1 MSKSSSSSNRQAVH
15 RSLRANTRKGIAAMA
30 GVGVVP
36 DVGAPVMPPPNQEAA
51 KIQLTGVAL
60 DQDSRPDS
68 HRGQIQAE
76 PQAQNLEEILVDV
89 DTGPEGLGMV
99 FWFQGG

>member
-1 MSKSSSSSNRQAVH
+1 MSKSSSSSNRPAIH
-15 RSLRANTRKGIAAMA
+15 RSLRANNRKGITAM
-30 GVGVVP
+30 VRVVVAP

-60 DQDSRPDS
+60 DQDSRRS
-68 HRGQIQAE
+68 TGQIQAE
-76 PQAQNLEEILVDV
+76 PQVQDLWEILVDV